1 MLRNVMFNFVPDKYQ
16 MWVDKVQTWF
26 SMEFSDIEEILNE
39 TNKVLQDKDD
49 SSNLDYFGFLFEEV
63 FLVSSRMTAD
73 NYLFCSK
80 QLLYRFV
87 S

>member
-1 MLRNVMFNFVPDKYQ
+1 MLNNVMFHLVPDKYP

-49 SSNLDYFGFLFEEV
+49 SSNLDYFGFLIEGV
-63 FLVSSRMTAD
+63 FLVSSRMTAA

-80 QLLYRFV
+80 QLLNI
-87 S
+87 